1 MSPEQV
7 IGASL
12 DRRSDVYAL
21 GLVSYL
27 MLTGSLPFAGASPEH
42 SMLMR
47 LQERPRRLR
56 DVRPDIT
63 WPREIQTIMD
73 GGLAKEPSDR
83 FSSAGEFA
91 RALTEAVER
100 WLDEKPPAERVEGRK
115 WWIAV
120 AALLT
125 VGAVGVLGYG
135 LTREADPIVTHERAE
150 NAEEPDLQAETG
162 AASQPAVGTDSAV
175 VDSAVVEPP
184 VVEPPVVEPAVV
196 DSAVVKEPKPE
207 KPRPSPAVEL
217 LPKYGAIL
225 LAPDLSPDSARRLVV
240 ALEALLG
247 RLTSRS
253 DSVQAD
259 IYRAEAHA
267 LAGDEDRA
275 CAILDAARA
284 HATPRQ
290 REKIHLWEARGLC
303 DFSDWAPS

>member
-1 MSPEQV
+1 M
-7 IGASL
+7 
-12 DRRSDVYAL
+12 
-21 GLVSYL
+21 
-27 MLTGSLPFAGASPEH
+27 
-42 SMLMR
+42 
-47 LQERPRRLR
+47 
-56 DVRPDIT
+56 
-63 WPREIQTIMD
+63 
-73 GGLAKEPSDR
+73 
-83 FSSAGEFA
+83 
-91 RALTEAVER
+91 
-100 WLDEKPPAERVEGRK
+100 
-115 WWIAV
+115 

-125 VGAVGVLGYG
+125 FGAVGVLGYG
-135 LTREADPIVTHERAE
+135 LTRVADPIATYERAK
-150 NAEEPDLQAETG
+150 NAEESDFGAETG
-162 AASQPAVGTDSAV
+162 AASQPGVGTDSAVVDSAV

-184 VVEPPVVEPAVV
+184 VQEPPVVEPAVV
-196 DSAVVKEPKPE
+196 DSVVVKKPE
-207 KPRPSPAVEL
+207 PQKPRPSAPAVE

-225 LAPDLSPDSARRLVV
+225 LAPDLSPDSARRIVV

-303 DFSDWAPS
+303 DFSDWTPS